1 MLSWFCPCIIFN
13 YYQTSFLDHISL
25 IPSKI
30 IETEM
35 NFDIN
40 ILIHYGSSL
49 LKHPC
54 KNLVSIFEMKLMSG
68 ELSIM
73 SFNVNFIRF
82 HMKNVSLF
90 AASLDFISFEALV
103 YFFFGGDIHWFQIL
117 PCLPEVSETYMMP
130 NYKNYFS
137 SQCIWLFLYFM
148 NLILFY

>member
-25 IPSKI
+25 IPSRI

-49 LKHPC
+49 FKHPC

-103 YFFFGGDIHWFQIL
+103 YFFLEGTSIGFRFYPVFQKSQRHIWCLIIRTISAHNVFGYSFIL
-117 PCLPEVSETYMMP
+117 W
-130 NYKNYFS
+130 
-137 SQCIWLFLYFM
+137 I
-148 NLILFY
+148 